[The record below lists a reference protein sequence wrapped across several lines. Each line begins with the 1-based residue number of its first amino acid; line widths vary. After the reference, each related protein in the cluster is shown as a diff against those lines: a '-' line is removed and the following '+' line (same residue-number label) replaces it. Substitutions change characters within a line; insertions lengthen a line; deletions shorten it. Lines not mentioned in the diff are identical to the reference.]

1 MMRSAYESPAAPPGR
16 RFLRR
21 RPTEN
26 PEHRKALLVIALLG
40 VAFLAYTFVLS
51 DTGLVRIFGLRR
63 ENEGLRKQKIDL
75 AVRVHDLEQRR
86 QAQAKDPLLEERVA
100 RERFHLVREG
110 EILYRYQDPEAG
122 TAP

>member
-1 MMRSAYESPAAPPGR
+1 MRPAYQSPTAPPAR

-21 RPTEN
+21 QPAES
-26 PEHRKALLVIALLG
+26 PERRKAFLVLALLG
-40 VAFLAYTFVLS
+40 AAFLVYTFVLS
-51 DTGLVRIFGLRR
+51 DTGIVRILALRR
-63 ENEGLRKQKIDL
+63 ENESLRKEKIDL

-110 EILYRYQDPEAG
+110 EILYRYQEPEAG

>member
-1 MMRSAYESPAAPPGR
+1 MRSAYQSPTAPPAR

-21 RPTEN
+21 HPTEN
-26 PEHRKALLVIALLG
+26 PEHRKALLVVVLLG

-51 DTGLVRIFGLRR
+51 DSGLVRIVGLRR
-63 ENEGLRKQKIDL
+63 ENVALRKEKIDL
-75 AVRVHDLEQRR
+75 AVQVHDLEQRR

-100 RERFHLVREG
+100 RERFHLLREG
-110 EILYRYQDPEAG
+110 EILYRYQDPETG